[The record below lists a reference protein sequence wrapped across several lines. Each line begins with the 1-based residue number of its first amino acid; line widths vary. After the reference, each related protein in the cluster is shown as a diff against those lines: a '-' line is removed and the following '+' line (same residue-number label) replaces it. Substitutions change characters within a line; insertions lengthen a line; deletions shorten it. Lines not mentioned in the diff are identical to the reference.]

1 MCKCIKCNEC
11 LERQKKYYN
20 ENKEDIIRRSKEYYN
35 NHKEELK
42 EVRKEYKKEYMKDY
56 MKEYRSRKK
65 IDPNEDLNNKI
76 ESNKDLNSKIECECG
91 GRYTKRNKS
100 THMKTKKH
108 QEYVSNLEK

>member
-11 LERQKKYYN
+11 LQKKYYN

-76 ESNKDLNSKIECECG
+76 ESNEDLNSKIECECG
-91 GRYTKRNKS
+91 GRYPLNDYRCYNT
-100 THMKTKKH
+100 
-108 QEYVSNLEK
+108 